1 MERIT
6 KKTLRLTVALLNREM
21 GLPTSAWLTPTG
33 SGCRANV
40 GVFVL
45 DCAYG
50 GYRLG
55 RIVTEGG
62 GQSDISPRGTA
73 RETHDYIMAMIK
85 GIRLARNEDHEYF
98 RMIEREEGAA

>member
-6 KKTLRLTVALLNREM
+6 KKTLRMAVANLNREM
-21 GLPTSAWLTPTG
+21 NLPTSAWLTPYG
-33 SGCRANV
+33 SGIKANV

-50 GYRLG
+50 GYRLC
-55 RIVTEGG
+55 RIASEGG

-73 RETHDYIMAMIK
+73 RETYEYIYAMIA
-85 GIRLARNEDHEYF
+85 GIRLARE
-98 RMIEREEGAA
+98 AAA